1 MAAGIAHVASKAL
14 RGGDG
19 VDKGGAGIDKK
30 ATLLGV

>member
-19 VDKGGAGIDKK
+19 DKGGAGIDKK